1 MFLSVKGCKLWVQVH
16 TPPRQQQQQPH
27 KDWVLLMHGYP
38 DTSELW
44 REQVAALTAAGHT
57 CITPDM
63 PGFGR
68 SAFLQPDELSRYS
81 LRSIVGVMCGM
92 LDELGLSGQ
101 QVAVVGHDWGAA
113 VAWAFAQQA
122 PQRLSKLVVLSV
134 GHPGGAAAVDARQR
148 AHWWYQLFF
157 CLPGAEA
164 AVTAHDWALFR
175 QIMGSSCSQQQL
187 DAYVQQL
194 ARPGALTSALSWYR
208 ANTHA
213 RHFGATTPLP
223 AATNS
228 LVTVPVLGVWSTRDS
243 ALLEPQM
250 LASSRYVA
258 PGLWQYARLE
268 GVGHWMARD
277 APQQLNKL
285 LLDFLGL
292 QPPLRSA
299 L

>member
-1 MFLSVKGCKLWVQVH
+1 VWQLLA
-16 TPPRQQQQQPH
+16 TAARAQQPH
-27 KDWVLLMHGYP
+27 TQHVIHCH
-38 DTSELW
+38 
-44 REQVAALTAAGHT
+44 ALTRKHT
-57 CITPDM
+57 LLCC
-63 PGFGR
+63 
-68 SAFLQPDELSRYS
+68 A
-81 LRSIVGVMCGM
+81 
-92 LDELGLSGQ
+92 
-101 QVAVVGHDWGAA
+101 
-113 VAWAFAQQA
+113 
-122 PQRLSKLVVLSV
+122 
-134 GHPGGAAAVDARQR
+134 
-148 AHWWYQLFF
+148 
-157 CLPGAEA
+157 
-164 AVTAHDWALFR
+164 
-175 QIMGSSCSQQQL
+175 
-187 DAYVQQL
+187 
-194 ARPGALTSALSWYR
+194 GALTSALSWYR

-223 AATNS
+223 AAVNS

-285 LLDFLGL
+285 LLDFLGS